1 MKLIRGKNMMIK
13 PSYHV
18 LEGKQMK
25 QKKMKAAD
33 DESTFQKELKKKCLY
48 NQ

>member
-1 MKLIRGKNMMIK
+1 MIK
-13 PSYHV
+13 PSNHV

-33 DESTFQKELKKKCLY
+33 DELTFQKELKKKCLY